1 MRFPHPHSP
10 RLGLE
15 GSRAP
20 GSARETDARA
30 GTQQWQKPASGGL
43 HGCRKPGERHG
54 PQALEAAPWGRPL
67 AWAGQAGD
75 AAGPAARR
83 GAGGRAPPRGSWG
96 RTGRAPT
103 GRAPTRPHQHWGRC
117 DGADPAK
124 GGDEGRPRRPRPRET
139 PQGREGGVCGG
150 VSWQQKPPSD
160 FGGGTGPVAWQQN
173 PHRDD
178 DDSPPPPR
186 TRCRIHLVDVAVG
199 ATADALDELEVLLGV
214 APGQVAH
221 PPAAAHGARA
231 RPRSAAAPQA
241 GGGVGEGTR
250 HRSSHRLPPA
260 RSGNMAPQPQLR
272 AGARY
277 GTARYGAPPRSSAA
291 ALAPA
296 RAGTRRGGL
305 SCACSRR
312 AAATRSAPRDV
323 RRAGA
328 AGPARFPPPP
338 LPGTL
343 LRPAPSSS
351 QPRPPAQG
359 GRVRSA
365 PPSAPPSASASAS
378 AGSAPRPCL
387 SPGAPGLLLAPTAG
401 TTPTRGGTGGARKGG
416 CRSAASPTPGCAG
429 RSSPRTPGCGGP
441 AAIWAST
448 PASTASS
455 AGGSGA
461 AGSGTRRVQPLCVQ
475 PGTQKACPVPVHRD
489 PSSPPPPAPGKT
501 APEHAAGT
509 PQSQHGNRSPSPEP
523 AYAAGD
529 PQIDR
534 PQCMQLGTPAAPRGP
549 CHAAPVHRGPPP
561 LSPGAQPLVSSLGH
575 GTSVHGTPALPAPVH
590 KTGNPLGS
598 QHCPVAHSANS
609 CGSSW
614 GPCQLLWG
622 ICPSPAGHGN
632 HMLWMCPHLHH
643 AVHPPV
649 PCTVGTA
656 SVHTCPMNPGWATSS
671 PHLQD
676 CFTLFCDF
684 LECCAWPHMTK
695 CAPPFLLHQR
705 C

>member
-1 MRFPHPHSP
+1 MRWMSSKSSWGLRRDRSHTRPPPLMVPEHDPARPQPPRPGEEWGREPDTGALTASP
-10 RLGLE
+10 QPAPATWRRSLSSAQARGTVRHGTVPRPAPPRRLLRLRGP
-15 GSRAP
+15 AP
-20 GSARETDARA
+20 GGAAF
-30 GTQQWQKPASGGL
+30 PA
-43 HGCRKPGERHG
+43 H
-54 PQALEAAPWGRPL
+54 A
-67 AWAGQAGD
+67 
-75 AAGPAARR
+75 PAALRPP
-83 GAGGRAPPRGSWG
+83 APLHATCGGRARRVPPGS
-96 RTGRAPT
+96 
-103 GRAPTRPHQHWGRC
+103 
-117 DGADPAK
+117 
-124 GGDEGRPRRPRPRET
+124 PR
-139 PQGREGGVCGG
+139 
-150 VSWQQKPPSD
+150 
-160 FGGGTGPVAWQQN
+160 
-173 PHRDD
+173 
-178 DDSPPPPR
+178 
-186 TRCRIHLVDVAVG
+186 
-199 ATADALDELEVLLGV
+199 
-214 APGQVAH
+214 
-221 PPAAAHGARA
+221 
-231 RPRSAAAPQA
+231 
-241 GGGVGEGTR
+241 
-250 HRSSHRLPPA
+250 
-260 RSGNMAPQPQLR
+260 
-272 AGARY
+272 
-277 GTARYGAPPRSSAA
+277 
-291 ALAPA
+291 
-296 RAGTRRGGL
+296 
-305 SCACSRR
+305 
-312 AAATRSAPRDV
+312 
-323 RRAGA
+323 
-328 AGPARFPPPP
+328 PP